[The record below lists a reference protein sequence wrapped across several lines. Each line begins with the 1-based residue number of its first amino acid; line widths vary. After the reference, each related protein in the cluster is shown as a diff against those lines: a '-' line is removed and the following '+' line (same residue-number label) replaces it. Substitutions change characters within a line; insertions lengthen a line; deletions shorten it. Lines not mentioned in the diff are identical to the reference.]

1 MLACKRLVSAGAF
14 SPSEPSAIIAA
25 AYNELLE
32 NKNPI
37 LGSSTACVVV
47 LQGSFGKL
55 FSANIGDSG
64 FLVIRNGSV
73 VHRSHEQQHY
83 FNTPFQLSLPP
94 AGVSSQVLND
104 RPESAST
111 QSFDIKVGDM
121 VLLATDGVFDNLPDS
136 LILGE
141 LVNVAG
147 TTDSSLL
154 QKAANAIAKKAQIMA
169 FDEQYMSPFA
179 QSARKN
185 GIDAVGKDCKKYI

>member
-1 MLACKRLVSAGAF
+1 M
-14 SPSEPSAIIAA
+14 
-25 AYNELLE
+25 
-32 NKNPI
+32 
-37 LGSSTACVVV
+37 
-47 LQGSFGKL
+47 
-55 FSANIGDSG
+55 
-64 FLVIRNGSV
+64 LVIFKIMEFDFSENFNS
-73 VHRSHEQQHY
+73 Y
-83 FNTPFQLSLPP
+83 FIC
-94 AGVSSQVLND
+94 

-141 LVNVAG
+141 LVSVAG

-179 QSARKN
+179 LSARKN
-185 GIDAVGKDCKKYI
+185 GIDAVGKDVRV